1 MNNKIKTSR
10 ITGLL
15 LFILL
20 LLSQWLLFDVALAE
34 TKNKKEATPDK
45 KNESVK
51 NKETTKK
58 QFQDWIYQCG
68 GEGLN
73 DDQCYIMQ
81 NIFIQDSDLRLLG
94 VAVGYLGP
102 DDSPW
107 FFFTLPLGIYLP
119 AGMVF
124 NIDGGN
130 ENKLP
135 IRVCLADGCKSSI
148 GLDKKLLNA
157 LKKGNKVKV
166 AFLDGNSQKQ
176 ITVEVSLAGFSR
188 GFAAL

>member
-15 LFILL
+15 LFIFLL
-20 LLSQWLLFDVALAE
+20 LAQWLPCDVALAE
-34 TKNKKEATPDK
+34 TNNKKEDTPDIK
-45 KNESVK
+45 TESVK
-51 NKETTKK
+51 NKETTNKK
-58 QFQDWIYQCG
+58 FQDWIYQCG

-81 NIFIQDSDLRLLG
+81 NIFIQESDLRLLS

-107 FFFTLPLGIYLP
+107 LFFTLPLGVYLP

-124 NIDGGN
+124 NIDG
-130 ENKLP
+130 
-135 IRVCLADGCKSSI
+135 AD
-148 GLDKKLLNA
+148 
-157 LKKGNKVKV
+157 
-166 AFLDGNSQKQ
+166 
-176 ITVEVSLAGFSR
+176 
-188 GFAAL
+188 

>member
-10 ITGLL
+10 IAGLL
-15 LFILL
+15 LFIF
-20 LLSQWLLFDVALAE
+20 LSLARWLQCDVALAE
-34 TKNKKEATPDK
+34 TKNKKEATPDIK
-45 KNESVK
+45 TESVK
-51 NKETTKK
+51 NKETTNKK
-58 QFQDWIYQCG
+58 FQDWIYQCG

-107 FFFTLPLGIYLP
+107 LFFTLPLGVYLP

-124 NIDGGN
+124 NIDGGD

-135 IRVCLADGCKSSI
+135 IRICLPDGCKSSI

-157 LKKGNKVKV
+157 LKKGNKAKV

-176 ITVEVSLAGFSR
+176 IIVEISLAGFSR
-188 GFAAL
+188 GFSAL

>member
-15 LFILL
+15 LFIFLL
-20 LLSQWLLFDVALAE
+20 LAQWLPCDVALAE
-34 TKNKKEATPDK
+34 TNNKKEATPDK
-45 KNESVK
+45 KTESVK
-51 NKETTKK
+51 NKETTNKK
-58 QFQDWIYQCG
+58 FQDWIYQCG

-81 NIFIQDSDLRLLG
+81 NIFIQESDLRLLS

-107 FFFTLPLGIYLP
+107 LFFTLPLGVYLP

-124 NIDGGN
+124 NIDGAD

-135 IRVCLADGCKSSI
+135 IRICLPDGCKSSI

-176 ITVEVSLAGFSR
+176 ITVEVSLTGFSR

>member
-15 LFILL
+15 LFIFLL
-20 LLSQWLLFDVALAE
+20 LAQWLPCDVALAE
-34 TKNKKEATPDK
+34 TNNKKEDTPDK
-45 KNESVK
+45 KTESVK
-51 NKETTKK
+51 NKETTNK
-58 QFQDWIYQCG
+58 QFHDWIYQCG

-81 NIFIQDSDLRLLG
+81 NIFIQESDLRLLS

-102 DDSPW
+102 DDSLW
-107 FFFTLPLGIYLP
+107 LFFTLPLGVYLP

-124 NIDGGN
+124 NIDGGD

-135 IRVCLADGCKSSI
+135 IRICLPDGCKSSI
-148 GLDKKLLNA
+148 GLDEKLLNA
-157 LKKGNKVKV
+157 LKKGNKAKV

>member
-1 MNNKIKTSR
+1 
-10 ITGLL
+10 LL
-15 LFILL
+15 V
-20 LLSQWLLFDVALAE
+20 QWLPCDVALAE
-34 TKNKKEATPDK
+34 TNNKKEATPDK
-45 KNESVK
+45 KTESVK
-51 NKETTKK
+51 NKETTNK

-81 NIFIQDSDLRLLG
+81 NIFIQESDLRLLS

-107 FFFTLPLGIYLP
+107 LFFTLPLGVYLP

-124 NIDGGN
+124 NIDGGD

-135 IRVCLADGCKSSI
+135 IRICLPDGCKSSI
-148 GLDKKLLNA
+148 GLDEKLLNA
-157 LKKGNKVKV
+157 LKKGNKAKV